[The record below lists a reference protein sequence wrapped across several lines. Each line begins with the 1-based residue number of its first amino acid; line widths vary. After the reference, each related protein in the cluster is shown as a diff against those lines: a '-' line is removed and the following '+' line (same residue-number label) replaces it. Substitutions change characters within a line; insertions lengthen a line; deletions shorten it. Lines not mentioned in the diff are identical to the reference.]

1 MRVYRPAAFAV
12 IVVLVAAGCSH
23 GAESGNPEESAPP
36 ARMQVPSPAPSRA
49 VPSPKAAPTQAPRA
63 TSTPL
68 PAPSASPAPPAPTAT
83 PTPVKAVP
91 RLSPDA
97 APEILDVQVS
107 ETTVSPGDN
116 VYGSVVTS
124 SNVASVE
131 ARIGGYGMSLHKTG
145 VGRFELAYKV
155 GTLPWFV
162 RGNFTMQV
170 IARNARGDAVT
181 RSIPLT
187 VR

>member
-1 MRVYRPAAFAV
+1 MRVSRPGIFAV
-12 IVVLVAAGCSH
+12 SVLLALAGCSH
-23 GAESGNPEESAPP
+23 GANSGNPE
-36 ARMQVPSPAPSRA
+36 QSPAPARTPIPAPAPTRSA
-49 VPSPKAAPTQAPRA
+49 PSPKAVLTPTPTA
-63 TSTPL
+63 TATPL

-83 PTPVKAVP
+83 PTPVKTVP
-91 RLSPDA
+91 RLSPNA
-97 APEILDVQVS
+97 APQILDVQVS
-107 ETTVSPGDN
+107 ETTVSPGDS
-116 VYGSVVTS
+116 VHGSVVTS

-145 VGRFELAYKV
+145 TGRFELTYKI
-155 GTLPWFV
+155 GALPWFV

-170 IARNARGDAVT
+170 IARNARGDAVS

>member
-1 MRVYRPAAFAV
+1 M
-12 IVVLVAAGCSH
+12 
-23 GAESGNPEESAPP
+23 
-36 ARMQVPSPAPSRA
+36 
-49 VPSPKAAPTQAPRA
+49 KT
-63 TSTPL
+63 
-68 PAPSASPAPPAPTAT
+68 
-83 PTPVKAVP
+83 VP

-107 ETTVSPGDN
+107 ETTVAPGDN

-170 IARNARGDAVT
+170 IARNAHGVAVT